1 MGEIERNIVKQ
12 GKRNAICRLVRA
24 KSDKRRVTDWNT
36 NLDGILQALN
46 VHPATSVLPS
56 LNSRT
61 QTELTTRTPVMT
73 SNTRHEAVNTLTI
86 VSDVHNDVS
95 NTHLTVSEVHAT
107 ATNTHTTIAS
117 IRNDVVNISTVTPPD
132 VHQGDV
138 HTHATTSELQH
149 NVTGTQIIV
158 SDIHCTTVE
167 SHAGNEDEN
176 QSVSM
181 IHTPPMT
188 EESFPY
194 GHR

>member
-1 MGEIERNIVKQ
+1 MGEIERNIIKQ

-24 KSDKRRVTDWNT
+24 KSDKRRVTDWNV

-46 VHPATSVLPS
+46 VRSVTPVLPS

-61 QTELTTRTPVMT
+61 QTELTTRTPVVT
-73 SNTRHEAVNTLTI
+73 SNTRREAVNTLTI

-117 IRNDVVNISTVTPPD
+117 IRNDVVNISTVNPE
-132 VHQGDV
+132 VHQGDAG
-138 HTHATTSELQH
+138 THATASELQH

-167 SHAGNEDEN
+167 SHVGNEDEN